1 MEIAT
6 VTLELAKEA
15 AAETIKETAKATE
28 TMNEFG
34 KVGNTLATEHIN
46 LGKIGT
52 GNCGEHI
59 SFGSLA
65 NGEFKRNANYIN
77 WKDGIAADELTIEW
91 MQELTDE
98 ISKIYGT
105 EWLSVGEL
113 KGFNNAGIS
122 PQLNML
128 EYDPEYIRSKANK
141 YGRDCVLGTLA
152 HEVGHEIVSTLG
164 FDANSRLFDVKWVD
178 KLARGMGVDTIT
190 PYADEVCADY
200 IAGLTARLCNLDP
213 THNLSWYL
221 DRSPITLDKVHPGS
235 SVRAEAFKRGYTR
248 IDRGEEAV
256 SLKAFEK
263 FAPYDWN
270 KIYQDKSLLR
280 KILEEDVLEPLR
292 NGEIVKI

>member
-28 TMNEFG
+28 TMIEFG

-98 ISKIYGT
+98 MSKI
-105 EWLSVGEL
+105 
-113 KGFNNAGIS
+113 
-122 PQLNML
+122 
-128 EYDPEYIRSKANK
+128 
-141 YGRDCVLGTLA
+141 
-152 HEVGHEIVSTLG
+152 
-164 FDANSRLFDVKWVD
+164 
-178 KLARGMGVDTIT
+178 
-190 PYADEVCADY
+190 
-200 IAGLTARLCNLDP
+200 
-213 THNLSWYL
+213 
-221 DRSPITLDKVHPGS
+221 
-235 SVRAEAFKRGYTR
+235 
-248 IDRGEEAV
+248 
-256 SLKAFEK
+256 
-263 FAPYDWN
+263 
-270 KIYQDKSLLR
+270 
-280 KILEEDVLEPLR
+280 
-292 NGEIVKI
+292 